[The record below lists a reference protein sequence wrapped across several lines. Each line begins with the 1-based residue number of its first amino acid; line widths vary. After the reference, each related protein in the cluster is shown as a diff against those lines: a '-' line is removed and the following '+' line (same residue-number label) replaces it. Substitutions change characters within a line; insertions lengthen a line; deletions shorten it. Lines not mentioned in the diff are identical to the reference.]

1 MEWLAEVKRDISV
14 TFIQLGATGERQVA
28 AAKTINIAPTA
39 FPPNVAP
46 TLSNEQ
52 RALVANVLNR
62 AWCVSL
68 ATSSSKADARQ
79 LPLGGH
85 GPPCSRSFQGMLEE

>member
-46 TLSNEQ
+46 TLS
-52 RALVANVLNR
+52 
-62 AWCVSL
+62 
-68 ATSSSKADARQ
+68 TSSGR
-79 LPLGGH
+79 
-85 GPPCSRSFQGMLEE
+85 